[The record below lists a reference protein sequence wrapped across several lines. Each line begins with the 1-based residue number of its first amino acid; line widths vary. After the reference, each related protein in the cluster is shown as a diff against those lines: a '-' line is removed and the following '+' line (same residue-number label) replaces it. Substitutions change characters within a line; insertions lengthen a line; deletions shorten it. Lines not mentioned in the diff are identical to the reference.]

1 MEWRV
6 VLKRVFR
13 KAVTLC
19 IVVIVTFLLA
29 EVSFRIYNGFRPSP
43 IFYDDSYNRFRGKP
57 LGPDYDTK
65 LNSGGFKDV
74 EFTTQKDPGVC
85 RIVAIGD
92 SFPFG
97 VVPYRYNY
105 LTLLEKQLNRP
116 TRRFEVIN
124 MGIPGTCPHDY
135 LSLLLREGL
144 ALKPDMVILNFFMG
158 NDFIDNP
165 SPRRWYAYSQV
176 VTFFKYLFTLPKIQD
191 GRLFHKSPVY
201 RDEKPTMDERTFLK
215 VEVDR
220 SRIFR
225 RDRRDCF
232 FRELAGVLKSIKT
245 IKNNCDRR
253 GIRLLVVMIP
263 DEIQVDP
270 LLQKKVMEKQKMPEA
285 LFDFSFPNRSFR
297 KELAARH
304 IDFIDLLDVF
314 LKASTSRRLYKP
326 RDTHWNIA
334 GNRLAADSLSGFF
347 SHRK

>member
-1 MEWRV
+1 M
-6 VLKRVFR
+6 
-13 KAVTLC
+13 
-19 IVVIVTFLLA
+19 
-29 EVSFRIYNGFRPSP
+29 SFRIYNGFRPSP

-57 LGPDYDTK
+57 LGQDYDTR
-65 LNSGGFKDV
+65 LNSRGFKDV
-74 EFTTQKDPGVC
+74 EFRTEKEPGIC
-85 RIVAIGD
+85 RILAIGD

-105 LTLLEKQLNRP
+105 LTLLEEELNRP
-116 TRRFEVIN
+116 VRRFELLN
-124 MGIPGTCPHDY
+124 MGIPGTCPRDY
-135 LSLLLREGL
+135 LSLFLREGL
-144 ALKPDMVILNFFMG
+144 CLNPDIVMVNFFMG
-158 NDFIDNP
+158 NDFIDKP
-165 SPRRWYAYSQV
+165 QPKPWYACSHV
-176 VTFFKYLFTLPKIQD
+176 LTFIRYLFVLPKIRD
-191 GRLFHKSPVY
+191 GCVFHKGPDY
-201 RDEKPTMDERTFLK
+201 RDNRATLDAGTFLK
-215 VEVDR
+215 IEINR
-220 SRIFR
+220 SRIYR
-225 RDRRDCF
+225 CDRRDCF
-232 FRELAGVLKSIKT
+232 SRELAGVLKSIKT